1 MKLFISDSDNP
12 FFNLALEEWAVKNF
26 DASSED
32 LMILYINKPSVVL
45 GRNQNIFEEVN
56 LKYCRE
62 NLIEVCRRVSG
73 GGTVFHDYGNLNWTI
88 VSKMDNSKVNSYYY
102 FASHLIEFL
111 KTKNLKAYL
120 NKRNGI
126 EVNGLKISGQA
137 QFTNRKN
144 ILSHGT
150 LLVNSELA
158 WMQPAI
164 EPPHNLKIES
174 KASKSVRSKVANINQ
189 LLGTDYKTSEILNE
203 FIHYVKVESYTLTE
217 SELSEIKEIETR
229 YKSEEWI
236 YDKSPSCEIDLTVK
250 NINYHIKITKGIVVE
265 STPYG
270 LEGKKAS
277 ELIGCC

>member
-26 DASSED
+26 NASSED

-45 GRNQNIFEEVN
+45 GRNQNIFEEAN
-56 LKYCRE
+56 LKYCME
-62 NLIEVCRRVSG
+62 NQIEVCRRVSG

-88 VSKMDNSKVNSYYY
+88 VSKMENSKVNSYNY
-102 FASHLIEFL
+102 FAANLIEFL

-174 KASKSVRSKVANINQ
+174 KASKSVRSKVANINR
-189 LLGTDYKTSEILNE
+189 LLSTDYKTSEILNE
-203 FIHYVKVESYTLTE
+203 FIQYLNVESYTLTE
-217 SELSEIKEIETR
+217 IELSEIEEIETR

-265 STPYG
+265 STPCG
-270 LEGKKAS
+270 LEGKKAN